1 MSVNPIP
8 SAMKKILLI
17 LFLFSIPLIQ
27 AQDGIIPFDSDQWS
41 IANGEVTEYLG
52 KTCFT
57 GRASLNGIEF
67 TNGTIE
73 FDLAVTGERTYPGV
87 YFRVQGPG
95 EYEQFYIRP
104 HRIWYD
110 DVLQYAPA
118 HKGASCWQLFHGEG
132 CTAGYELA
140 SEQWVHFRM
149 EVMDDQA
156 RIFINDDPEAA
167 LLISHLNH
175 GISSGGIMINTF
187 NVGMAY
193 FANFSV
199 IEQDIDDMPPKRKKD
214 EPFGMLRDWEVSEIM
229 NFADID
235 YEKYPADQGLDQL
248 SWTAVKA
255 ETSGLVNLSKIYPRT
270 YRTGDACF
278 VRTKISASEDKVEQF
293 SFGYSDVISVFLNG
307 QIYFTGV
314 STYQSRNLS
323 FLGILGLNDI
333 LYLPL
338 KKGNNELL
346 LMMGEGFGGWGFM
359 FQGTDVMV
367 DDRIEEA
374 WHTEDVFSVPE
385 SVLYDPAR
393 DVLYVTNFDQ
403 FTRTTSGREQYISK
417 LSPAGEILDLQYI
430 DSLDNPLGMCIH
442 NDKLYVAEKGGFS
455 IADLK
460 TAKVI
465 DRVSIPEAMFPND
478 IEVDEKGRVYVSDS
492 RKNVVW
498 RIINSEVEIWL
509 EGKDILDPNTIKIID
524 ERLYVGN
531 SGDQRLKAFDLE
543 TRDMEVIADFVPGFI
558 DGIRQL
564 PYSELLVSLWDG
576 KLYLV
581 SAEGEVNKLLDLK
594 NEGTY
599 IADFEYIH
607 ETGILYIPGFFTNK
621 VIAYKINW

>member
-1 MSVNPIP
+1 
-8 SAMKKILLI
+8 
-17 LFLFSIPLIQ
+17 
-27 AQDGIIPFDSDQWS
+27 
-41 IANGEVTEYLG
+41 
-52 KTCFT
+52 
-57 GRASLNGIEF
+57 
-67 TNGTIE
+67 
-73 FDLAVTGERTYPGV
+73 
-87 YFRVQGPG
+87 
-95 EYEQFYIRP
+95 
-104 HRIWYD
+104 
-110 DVLQYAPA
+110 
-118 HKGASCWQLFHGEG
+118 
-132 CTAGYELA
+132 
-140 SEQWVHFRM
+140 
-149 EVMDDQA
+149 
-156 RIFINDDPEAA
+156 
-167 LLISHLNH
+167 
-175 GISSGGIMINTF
+175 
-187 NVGMAY
+187 
-193 FANFSV
+193 
-199 IEQDIDDMPPKRKKD
+199 
-214 EPFGMLRDWEVSEIM
+214 
-229 NFADID
+229 
-235 YEKYPADQGLDQL
+235 
-248 SWTAVKA
+248 
-255 ETSGLVNLSKIYPRT
+255 
-270 YRTGDACF
+270 
-278 VRTKISASEDKVEQF
+278 
-293 SFGYSDVISVFLNG
+293 
-307 QIYFTGV
+307 
-314 STYQSRNLS
+314 
-323 FLGILGLNDI
+323 
-333 LYLPL
+333 
-338 KKGNNELL
+338 
-346 LMMGEGFGGWGFM
+346 
-359 FQGTDVMV
+359 
-367 DDRIEEA
+367 
-374 WHTEDVFSVPE
+374 
-385 SVLYDPAR
+385 
-393 DVLYVTNFDQ
+393 VTNFDQ